1 MNKRTCM
8 ILMVAGGA
16 FYVAGGFVASLLV
29 GVLGGFAAGLTGSP
43 EVAKWTRETVAATI
57 AVGAVSGTLIII
69 GGVLVNSEVRSRR
82 IVGSALGI
90 IGALIGIANTFAG
103 LIVGLVLTLVGA
115 VGGITYKPSTPQ
127 LGREPGE
134 H

>member
-90 IGALIGIANTFAG
+90 IGALIGVANTFAG

-127 LGREPGE
+127 LG
-134 H
+134 

>member
-43 EVAKWTRETVAATI
+43 EVAKWTRETVTATI
-57 AVGAVSGTLIII
+57 GVGAVSGTLIII
-69 GGVLVNSEVRSRR
+69 GGLLVNSEVRSRR

-90 IGALIGIANTFAG
+90 IGALIGVANTFAG
-103 LIVGLVLTLVGA
+103 LIVGLVLTLIGA

-127 LGREPGE
+127 LG
-134 H
+134 